1 MIAKTDPPRI
11 VDAIFGASE
20 KSRRLA
26 RLGIPMVCALAIH
39 LAFVWIARVPSHS
52 LEEWSEQIS
61 HYVHEHVVVVERIH
75 YEPPPPPP
83 PALPAVAP
91 PARAEAITPRAP
103 DEAPTPAAQAAQLV
117 AASHDSVD
125 LSDQVF
131 VEGSASSYAGGATAP
146 GGTASQAVTG
156 PLAINQAATTS
167 TTQHSLASGVALRD
181 EDWTCPWPEEADDAE
196 IDEQL
201 TVVRV
206 VVRADGTAES
216 ARAISGTEHGFG
228 RAAVDCAM
236 EHRYVPARDRDGAS
250 IRAESAPVHVTFTR
264 RAS

>member
-26 RLGIPMVCALAIH
+26 RLGIPLLCALAFH
-39 LAFVWIARVPSHS
+39 LAFVWIARVPSSS

-61 HYVHEHVVVVERIH
+61 HYVHEHVVVVERVH

-83 PALPAVAP
+83 PALPQVP
-91 PARAEAITPRAP
+91 TPARSLAPTPHAP
-103 DEAPTPAAQAAQLV
+103 EDVPTPAAQAAELV

-125 LSDQVF
+125 LTDQVF
-131 VEGSASSYAGGATAP
+131 VEGGASSYAGGATAP
-146 GGTASQAVTG
+146 GGTSSQAVTG
-156 PLAINQAATTS
+156 PVALNQAITPGAS
-167 TTQHSLASGVALRD
+167 QPSLASGVALRD

-206 VVRADGTAES
+206 VVRADGSAES

-236 EHRYVPARDRDGAS
+236 EHRYVPARDRNGAS

-264 RAS
+264 RSS